1 MIVSSL
7 RLNRKELFCASK
19 TKNGGGEKTFF
30 NFFGKK
36 VVKSGGMWYTM
47 VTKIIGMEESAC

>member
-19 TKNGGGEKTFF
+19 IQIGGEKTFF
-30 NFFGKK
+30 NFF
-36 VVKSGGMWYTM
+36 W
-47 VTKIIGMEESAC
+47 

>member
-7 RLNRKELFCASK
+7 RLNRKELFCALK
-19 TKNGGGEKTFF
+19 TQIGGEKTFF

-36 VVKSGGMWYTM
+36 VVKSGGMW
-47 VTKIIGMEESAC
+47 